1 MTLLQYRAEIVLIL
15 LQTAIELITVVYTKA
30 RRYVR
35 SVIFVRKDMF
45 GLEAGT
51 AIGSVEVNI
60 IWNPW
65 WNKKRNLIMIS
76 RNIGFIQPGV
86 KNVKEIV
93 IIVRP
98 RINVPSAH
106 LMTTCFSLVVH
117 QFRPP
122 SRSTSGRQPRTKSP
136 MSLVNWSPPRLTKSR
151 MALRPTPM
159 TGSSVTSQ
167 PAHLGRTTA
176 GSPTTL

>member
-65 WNKKRNLIMIS
+65 
-76 RNIGFIQPGV
+76 
-86 KNVKEIV
+86 
-93 IIVRP
+93 
-98 RINVPSAH
+98 
-106 LMTTCFSLVVH
+106 
-117 QFRPP
+117 
-122 SRSTSGRQPRTKSP
+122 
-136 MSLVNWSPPRLTKSR
+136 
-151 MALRPTPM
+151 
-159 TGSSVTSQ
+159 
-167 PAHLGRTTA
+167 
-176 GSPTTL
+176 